1 MIKILH
7 AADFHLDSPFR
18 ALSPEQARQRRQEV
32 RENVLRLANF
42 ANAEQVELVLL
53 SGDLFDSDE
62 IYRETA
68 EMLAHA
74 LGSISG
80 RVLIAPGNHD
90 CWDPRGP
97 YGQVEWPE
105 NVHIFTQSRLESA
118 EWPEKNLVIHGAAF
132 SAPSQPDG
140 FLAGFSAPED
150 GKLHMGLLHG

>member
-105 NVHIFTQSRLESA
+105 NVHIFKSKTIEA
-118 EWPEKNLVIHGAAF
+118 VEWPEKNCVVYGAAF
-132 SAPSQPDG
+132 TEPECTEDLLRGFRAP
-140 FLAGFSAPED
+140 
-150 GKLHMGLLHG
+150 